1 MSRWRTNTYSKL
13 DADETKVAAVTAKN
27 RQIVG
32 LTCFNPG
39 AALAYLQFFDAVSG
53 DVTIGTTA
61 PYFVIPLP
69 AGGGIDGPCGPRQ
82 FSNAITFAVTATA
95 TGSGAPAS
103 DCIVQ
108 FDYV

>member
-1 MSRWRTNTYSKL
+1 MYNWRTTTYSKL
-13 DADETKVAAVTAKN
+13 DADENAVAAVTAKS
-27 RQIVG
+27 RRIVSMS
-32 LTCFNPG
+32 CFNPG
-39 AALAYLQFFDAVSG
+39 GTLAYIQFFDAARA
-53 DVTIGTTA
+53 DVTVGTTA

-82 FSNAITFAVTATA
+82 FSTAITYAVTATA

-108 FDYV
+108 FDYL

>member
-1 MSRWRTNTYSKL
+1 MENWRTTTYSNL
-13 DADETKVAAVTAKN
+13 AGDETAVAAVTAKN
-27 RQIVG
+27 RRIVSMS
-32 LTCFNPG
+32 CFNPG
-39 AALAYLQFFDAVSG
+39 GSVAYIQFFDLALASV
-53 DVTIGTTA
+53 VLGTTV

>member
-1 MSRWRTNTYSKL
+1 MNDWRTTTYSKL
-13 DADETKVAAVTAKN
+13 DADENAVAAIAAKN
-27 RQIVG
+27 RRIVG
-32 LTCFNPG
+32 LSCFNPG
-39 AALAYLQFFDAVSG
+39 AAVAYIQFFDLASG
-53 DVTIGTTA
+53 DVTVGTTA

-82 FSNAITFAVTATA
+82 FSTAITFAVTATA

-108 FDYV
+108 FDYM